1 MTNTSPE
8 DRARLMLLLPPAI
21 SPATLAALVEAGD
34 VAAVVA
40 RSDTR
45 PGAAPL
51 PDEARRLADL
61 ASPVQAAGAALLLE
75 GLPELVADLHA
86 DGAHL
91 RGQPAFQAA
100 VKRLKPDFI
109 AGAGG
114 LTTRHSAMEAG
125 EGGADYVLFGDAG
138 LPFEQTLDLVGW
150 WADLFEVPCVGVAET
165 EVEAV
170 ALAEAGADFVALSG
184 DWLAEPEAAATI
196 ARIDARVADAARPVQ
211 AVP

>member
-8 DRARLMLLLPPAI
+8 DRARLMLILPAP
-21 SPATLAALVEAGD
+21 LAPDAVARLVAAGD

-40 RSDTR
+40 QTGTR
-45 PGAAPL
+45 PGSNPL
-51 PDEARRLADL
+51 PDEARRLAAL
-61 ASPVQAAGAALLLE
+61 VGPVQQAGAALLLE
-75 GLPELVADLHA
+75 GLPEQVAELGA

-138 LPFEQTLDLVGW
+138 LPFEQTLELVSW
-150 WADLFEVPCVGVAET
+150 WGDLFEVPCVGVAED
-165 EVEAV
+165 EAQAV
-170 ALAEAGADFVALSG
+170 ALAQAGADFVALAG
-184 DWLAEPEAAATI
+184 DWLLAPDAADAIGRLDAAVAAAG
-196 ARIDARVADAARPVQ
+196 AVRAAP
-211 AVP
+211 

>member
-8 DRARLMLLLPPAI
+8 DRARLMLVLP
-21 SPATLAALVEAGD
+21 AALSPDDVASLVAAGD

-40 RSDTR
+40 QTDTR
-45 PGAAPL
+45 SGANPL
-51 PDEARRLADL
+51 PNESRRLAAL
-61 ASPVQAAGAALLLE
+61 AGPVQAAGAALLLE
-75 GLPELVADLHA
+75 GLPEMVAESGA
-86 DGAHL
+86 DGAHV

-138 LPFEQTLDLVGW
+138 LPFNETLELVRW

-165 EVEAV
+165 EDQAA
-170 ALAEAGADFVALSG
+170 ALAQAGADFVALSG
-184 DWLAEPEAAATI
+184 VWLLDREAAAMV
-196 ARIDARVADAARPVQ
+196 ARMDAAVAVAARAAQ

>member
-8 DRARLMLLLPPAI
+8 DRARLMLILPAGL
-21 SPATLAALVEAGD
+21 SPDAVAHLVAAGD

-40 RSDTR
+40 QTDTR
-45 PGAAPL
+45 PGANAL
-51 PDEARRLADL
+51 PDEARRLGAF
-61 ASPVQAAGAALLLE
+61 AGPVQEAGAALLLE
-75 GLPELVADLHA
+75 GLPEAVADLGA

-138 LPFEQTLDLVGW
+138 LPFAETLDLVGW
-150 WADLFEVPCVGVAET
+150 WADLFEVPCVGVAES
-165 EVEAV
+165 EAEAV
-170 ALAEAGADFVALSG
+170 ALAQAGADFVALSG
-184 DWLAEPEAAATI
+184 PWLAQPDAAAAI
-196 ARIDARVADAARPVQ
+196 GRIDAALAAAIGAAQ
-211 AVP
+211 AAP